1 MIFVDHYTIFTWFFS
16 LVYKPQVFSV
26 FEKFCAFTQNRFKT
40 TIQYF
45 QSNGGRENT
54 SLVFKKFLDL
64 KGIVHLVSCPYSP
77 QQNEIAERKHR
88 HIIEIAITL
97 LSTSSLPHFG
107 LMLVLMLYSLS
118 IECHVRLWQSSLHFT
133 SYLVIILC

>member
-1 MIFVDHYTIFTWFFS
+1 MLGSFLWCI
-16 LVYKPQVFSV
+16 PQVFFI
-26 FEKFCAFTQNRFKT
+26 FEKFCAFTQNHFNI

-45 QSNGGRENT
+45 QSDGGRENT
-54 SLVFKKFLDL
+54 SLVFKKFLEL
-64 KGIVHLVSCPYSP
+64 KGIVHLVSCPHTH
-77 QQNEIAERKHR
+77 QQNEIAKRKHR

-107 LMLVLMLYSLS
+107 LILVLMLYSLS
-118 IECHVRLWQSSLHFT
+118 IECHVRLWQCSLHFT